1 MTTPTAPAGRLPDLV
16 VVLTDQHRADVSARE
31 GFELDTT
38 PFLDALGRCGAWF
51 DRAYTTS
58 PLCSPARTSLLT
70 GRFPS
75 AHRVTQ
81 NPAGPLAVRGS
92 DLFREAGAAGY
103 ATAMIGKNHTYLDAD
118 SVEYW
123 VEFTHDGQVENP
135 AGATQRQF
143 DDWLAALR
151 HRTYEKPTPFPLAAQ
166 NPHRIVDLALD
177 WVAGVP
183 AGRPLLLVVSV
194 PEPHNPYQ
202 VPEPYFS
209 MFPEH
214 ALPPVRTG
222 VDALGDRTFPWQY
235 LRRLGEQG
243 APDYA
248 ATLQRSRANYF
259 GMLRLIDDQ
268 LRRLYEGLEE
278 RHAVRERVIV
288 ATADHGDYVGE
299 YGLVR
304 KGAEIPDILARVPLV
319 INGDAVRPG
328 PGPGPR
334 PEHVSLADL
343 MPTLCEAMGRELP
356 AGVQGRSLWPVL
368 TGAPHPAREFTSVYV
383 EQGMGGL
390 PYGPDDVDDPP
401 PGLIHDGPNGEPR
414 WDELN
419 AVTQSGRRRKVRSG
433 DWTLYA
439 DVTGDFRL
447 FNLREDP
454 LELDDRWADPAAAEE
469 RLRLLSELAVWQMR
483 AEDPL
488 PEVPGGY
495 RLKQDPR
502 NHLAPYGPSTPT
514 SGGPR

>member
-1 MTTPTAPAGRLPDLV
+1 MTIPSAPADQRPDLV

-31 GFELDTT
+31 QFPLDTT
-38 PFLDALGRCGAWF
+38 PFLDWLGRSGAWF

-81 NPAGPLAVRGS
+81 NPANPLAVCGT
-92 DLFREAGAAGY
+92 DLFREARAAGY
-103 ATAMIGKNHTYLDAD
+103 ATAMIGKNHTYLDAG
-118 SVEYW
+118 SVDHW
-123 VEFTHDGQVENP
+123 VEFTHDGQVDNP
-135 AGATQRQF
+135 SAAPDREF

-151 HRTYEKPTPFPLAAQ
+151 HRTHTEPTPFPVTTQ

-177 WVAGVP
+177 WVATVP
-183 AGRPLLLVVSV
+183 GDRPLLLMVSI

-209 MFPEH
+209 MFPED
-214 ALPPVRTG
+214 ALPPPRTG
-222 VDALGDRTFPWQY
+222 VDTLADKTFPWQY

-248 ATLQRSRANYF
+248 GSIERSRANYF
-259 GMLRLIDDQ
+259 GMLRLIDDE
-268 LRRLYEGLEE
+268 LRRLHQGLAE
-278 RHAVRERVIV
+278 RHTRRERVLV
-288 ATADHGDYVGE
+288 MTADHGDYVGE

-319 INGDAVRPG
+319 INGDAVQPSSQA
-328 PGPGPR
+328 R

-343 MPTLCEAMGRELP
+343 MPTLCEAMGRDMP
-356 AGVQGRSLWPVL
+356 AGVQGRSLWPML
-368 TGAPHPAREFTSVYV
+368 TGRCFPAQEFSSVYV

-390 PYGPDDVDDPP
+390 PYGPDDVDDPL

-439 DVTGDFRL
+439 DITGDFRL
-447 FNLREDP
+447 YNLREDP
-454 LELDDRWADPAAAEE
+454 LELDDRWPDPAAAEE
-469 RLRLLSELAVWQMR
+469 RLRLLTALAVWQMR

-495 RLKQDPR
+495 PLKQDPR
-502 NHLAPYGPSTPT
+502 NHLAPYGRSTPT
-514 SGGPR
+514 SANRR